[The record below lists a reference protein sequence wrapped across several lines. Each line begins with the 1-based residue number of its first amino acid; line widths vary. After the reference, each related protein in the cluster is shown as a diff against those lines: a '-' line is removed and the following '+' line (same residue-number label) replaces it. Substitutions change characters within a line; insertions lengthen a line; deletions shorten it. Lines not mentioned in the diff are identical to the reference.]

1 MVKAASLPTFTFEH
15 YPDLLVTCAESDR
28 YVKRSPVLVAEVL
41 SASTAA
47 FDIGEKFATYRQLA
61 SLREYV
67 LIDQERIRI
76 QVYRRLD
83 EHWFV
88 HSRRC
93 RSPGKSTGMSLWM
106 MLHKVSLSIPR

>member
-1 MVKAASLPTFTFEH
+1 MI
-15 YPDLLVTCAESDR
+15 
-28 YVKRSPVLVAEVL
+28 AEVL
-41 SASTAA
+41 SPTTASY
-47 FDIGEKFATYRQLA
+47 DRGLKFSHYRSLA
-61 SLREYV
+61 SLKEYV